1 MGVRFL
7 RFASLHMSNSSLRH
21 SGMRRKAQTRNPSRR
36 SYAGE
41 MGSGFDA
48 SHRPGMTAVH
58 CWRSSAFPR
67 GKSPP
72 GDLVVPPKTEGAG
85 NAGCSVAPAASRANE
100 KSTRASHHRFAETLR
115 HSPRNGFNGF
125 LRGLPGEPG
134 LLPPSPA
141 AITTGLIPASG
152 YQDATTSPSATG
164 AFVLCACRVHRIFRP
179 TFSDDRETPLL
190 AGGRRAEKCP

>member
-41 MGSGFDA
+41 MDSGFDA

-85 NAGCSVAPAASRANE
+85 NAGCSAAPAASRANE

-134 LLPPSPA
+134 FVASVACGDHHRLDTSVGVSGRHDFAVRIDAPRLRASPRPPHLPPN
-141 AITTGLIPASG
+141 
-152 YQDATTSPSATG
+152 
-164 AFVLCACRVHRIFRP
+164 V
-179 TFSDDRETPLL
+179 
-190 AGGRRAEKCP
+190 